1 MDFNSSSCILCGAN
15 LSSLTELD
23 RVLHINDCLD
33 TKIDPALEEL
43 KELSD
48 TDSDP
53 ASTQISSTS
62 DLSLQEMPNYDGMSS
77 EAIKKEMDNYGM
89 KKNLGLETSRDILK
103 QTWLYLHRGVFPPLL
118 EKYLNS

>member
-1 MDFNSSSCILCGAN
+1 MDFKSSSCILCGAN
-15 LSSLTELD
+15 LSSLSELD

-33 TKIDPALEEL
+33 SKIDPALEEL

-48 TDSDP
+48 TDSEP
-53 ASTQISSTS
+53 EPTQISHISES
-62 DLSLQEMPNYDGMSS
+62 SLQEMPNYDAMSS

-89 KKNLGLETSRDILK
+89 KKNLGLETSREILK
-103 QTWLYLHRGVFPPLL
+103 QTWLYLHRGIFPPLL